1 MSLPG
6 GQVGDVKVFLEE
18 GQCGMKE
25 HGFWLKTVLASDL
38 AFTSYCEIHRNG
50 NSFDPQFT
58 HL

>member
-1 MSLPG
+1 MRSLPG

-38 AFTSYCEIHRNG
+38 AFTSYC
-50 NSFDPQFT
+50 
-58 HL
+58 